1 MKRPKPFTLIELL
14 ITIAIIAILAGLL
27 LPSLHSARM
36 TALEAS
42 CRNNQK
48 QVGLLYSLYS
58 NDSDGILPISKCATN
73 NIQWGAQFFSLNKEP
88 AYLSCPAITE
98 RPKFSSNVYGST
110 VMQGLGDAYNA
121 FHGNPLG
128 SETLDESSSPIRWFD
143 TRRLKHAASYWML
156 VDSIYF
162 TGTNEGKEAYN
173 PSIYSNAGY
182 HFRHKAKVNGLFADG
197 HVQGATHA
205 IVRSDWLKLNTWLA
219 TLAGQ
224 FRMEQYQNAY

>member
-1 MKRPKPFTLIELL
+1 MKRPMPFTLIELL

-58 NDSDGILPISKCATN
+58 NDSDGILPISQCATN
-73 NIQWGAQFFSLNKEP
+73 DIQWGAQFFSLNKEP

-110 VMQGLGDAYNA
+110 VMQGLGDTYNA
-121 FHGNPLG
+121 FHGNPLC
-128 SETLDESSSPIRWFD
+128 SETLDESSSPIRRIGMPAKRSAVFFL
-143 TRRLKHAASYWML
+143 RRPLRT
-156 VDSIYF
+156 DCRN
-162 TGTNEGKEAYN
+162 TEA
-173 PSIYSNAGY
+173 PPA
-182 HFRHKAKVNGLFADG
+182 
-197 HVQGATHA
+197 
-205 IVRSDWLKLNTWLA
+205 
-219 TLAGQ
+219 
-224 FRMEQYQNAY
+224 